1 MLKLRE
7 VAANIALVLWSFG
20 KVAVK
25 LAERETPPT
34 ESCFHTVPN
43 VIVHPP
49 HSFSHPQWSLAQKA
63 CSALEC
69 VPIVRTKFLLA
80 AHVVNA
86 KDAAKSTT
94 HLNLVNI
101 AADVSSTATTL

>member
-1 MLKLRE
+1 MLKLQE
-7 VAANIALVLWSFG
+7 MAAGVALWGFG

-25 LAERETPPT
+25 FPVRKTPT
-34 ESCFHTVPN
+34 ESCFHAVPN

-63 CSALEC
+63 CSTLEC

-101 AADVSSTATTL
+101 AAGVSSTATTL